1 MIRSPEHMPYGEVQG
16 ELNWSNFAKRQ
27 LRSNLMQ
34 VLATK
39 SFFFF
44 SGRWHYKCQLLYFL
58 AWESVKHLH
67 YGRTFAY

>member
-16 ELNWSNFAKRQ
+16 ELNWFNFAKRQ

-39 SFFFF
+39 SFFFLVVGGIISVSCCIF
-44 SGRWHYKCQLLYFL
+44 LLGSL
-58 AWESVKHLH
+58 
-67 YGRTFAY
+67 